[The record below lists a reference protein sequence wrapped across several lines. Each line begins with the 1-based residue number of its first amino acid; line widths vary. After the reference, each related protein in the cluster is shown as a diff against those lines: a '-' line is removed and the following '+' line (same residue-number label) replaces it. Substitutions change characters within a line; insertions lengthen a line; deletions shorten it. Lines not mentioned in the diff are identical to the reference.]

1 MKDDETF
8 TEAELRESMAR
19 IRFVASTLLSEQIVA
34 DIIAHR
40 EPEYEVG
47 EIYQDAKDR
56 RFLRVRNPEWPWC
69 LVGFRRGDDE
79 SVRGNFASTHVEDF
93 PERPL
98 RKLVPVHEKGSYDDG
113 FLRGFTAGQEASDA

>member
-8 TEAELRESMAR
+8 TREELESSMSR
-19 IRFVASTLLSEQIVA
+19 LTFTTVGDLSSQLVA

-47 EIYQDAKDR
+47 EIYQDTRGR
-56 RFLRVRNPEWPWC
+56 RFIRRADDLWPWVC
-69 LVGFRRGDDE
+69 ITWVNAGRVVIGQVGGFYPDN
-79 SVRGNFASTHVEDF
+79 VPV
-93 PERPL
+93 RPL

-113 FLRGFTAGQEASDA
+113 FLHGFTAGQEASDA

>member
-19 IRFVASTLLSEQIVA
+19 IRFVASKLLSKQIVA

-47 EIYQDAKDR
+47 EIYQDSLGR
-56 RFLRVRNPEWPWC
+56 RFVRRTDAIWSWTLVLPE
-69 LVGFRRGDDE
+69 VGDLA
-79 SVRGNFASTHVEDF
+79 GNHLHGYPV
-93 PERPL
+93 RPL
-98 RKLVPVHEKGSYDDG
+98 RKLVPAGSSDDYAA
-113 FLRGFTAGQEASDA
+113 GFTAGQEASDVG